1 MKKSGLKLNLGCGRL
16 IKTGYINCDIQK
28 YPGVDKVFDCSSLAP
43 FRNNS
48 VDLIFCH
55 SFFEHLYIYQQEA
68 FLQDCKRVLS
78 ESGRLIILGIP
89 DFEMVCKLYLGKF
102 EGQPPFRGTFGLYQ
116 AYRLTHGDYE
126 EKGRAVIPQAH
137 KTLFD
142 KEYLSKIFKHVFS
155 ENCYRFSYNFPT
167 EQFQVALGVVA
178 FKNKPPADLSLVE
191 ILSEFSDYID
201 HLNSI
206 CEF

>member
-1 MKKSGLKLNLGCGRL
+1 
-16 IKTGYINCDIQK
+16 
-28 YPGVDKVFDCSSLAP
+28 
-43 FRNNS
+43 
-48 VDLIFCH
+48 
-55 SFFEHLYIYQQEA
+55 
-68 FLQDCKRVLS
+68 LQDCKRVLS

-126 EKGRAVIPQAH
+126 EKGRAVIPQVPI
-137 KTLFD
+137 KNISLI
-142 KEYLSKIFKHVFS
+142 KNICQKYLSTFFL